1 METTNN
7 QLLAL
12 IAAIA
17 INNGEVGHPARTLGF
32 TATDFDTD
40 LCALVSVA
48 HQAQLFI
55 DQRPVPQVTI
65 SSAFPPVVPYARAV
79 PGRHGSLGAGRYP
92 AVSSIITVKFRARFR
107 AATISSVTTYTPL

>member
-65 SSAFPPVVPYARAV
+65 SSAFPPSYLTRGQSRAV
-79 PGRHGSLGAGRYP
+79 TAHSGRDGIRP
-92 AVSSIITVKFRARFR
+92 
-107 AATISSVTTYTPL
+107 